1 MKDRFLKFKMS
12 CGTASEDCF
21 GRLPRGQDGSK
32 SFLAFGSRRLQEEG
46 PDNSYVEI
54 RRGAGD
60 LTKRRKRKEAL
71 YDGA

>member
-32 SFLAFGSRRLQEEG
+32 SFLAF
-46 PDNSYVEI
+46 